1 MIVFRADGNQQIGTG
16 HIMRCL
22 SLADAF
28 RKAGEE
34 CHFLLADDF
43 MKSKVE
49 DRGFRVHILD
59 SQYDCP
65 EQELVK
71 ITSVLDELIPEL
83 LIIDSYFVT
92 EGYLEALKRTC
103 RIAYLDDRATFAYPV
118 DLLINYNAFAGKNDY
133 REIYRRAGREYPE
146 ALLGIDYIPLREAF
160 RQVPAHSQKEHCRDI
175 LISTG
180 GADPVHLALKL
191 VRFLQEQPCQT
202 YVFHLLLGAMNQDL
216 EEIIS
221 IAQRC
226 PEIVIHRD
234 VSDMRSLMLSC
245 DMAVAA
251 AGSTLYELCA
261 CGVPTI
267 TYALADNQLPGAEV
281 FEELGLMVSLGDI
294 RKSENAAGAICEQ
307 IERLDGQP
315 KRRIEMAEKM
325 QQLVDG
331 QGAER
336 IVEAYGRI
344 RNLWRKTC

>member
-34 CHFLLADDF
+34 CRFLLADDS

-49 DRGFRVHILD
+49 DRGFWVHTLD
-59 SQYDCP
+59 SRFDDP
-65 EQELVK
+65 EQEL
-71 ITSVLDELIPEL
+71 TTLTAVLEELTPEL
-83 LIIDSYFVT
+83 LILDSYYVT
-92 EGYLEALKRTC
+92 ESYLESLKKKC
-103 RIAYLDDRATFAYPV
+103 RIAYLDDRAAFAYPI
-118 DLLINYNAFAGKNDY
+118 DILINYNAFAGKIDY
-133 REIYRRAGREYPE
+133 YGLYERKGREYPE
-146 ALLGIDYIPLREAF
+146 TLLGIDFIPLREDF
-160 RQVPAHSQKEHCRDI
+160 KQVPVHSQRERCRDI

-180 GADPVHLALKL
+180 GADPIHLALKL
-191 VRFLQEQPCQT
+191 VRFWQEHPCRG

-216 EEIIS
+216 EEIIRL
-221 IAQRC
+221 AQCR
-226 PEIVIHRD
+226 PEIVVHRD

-294 RKSENAAGAICEQ
+294 RKSKNAAGEICEQ
-307 IERLDGQP
+307 IEHLDGQP
-315 KRRIEMAEKM
+315 KRRIAMAEKM
-325 QQLVDG
+325 QLLVDG

-344 RNLWRKTC
+344 RNLWRKTS